1 MLIGQL
7 EVVSS
12 LNLLD
17 LGEAPQL
24 PSPPGGGTDVDDCSD
39 VLQPTELLV
48 FFAPHFRDGE
58 QDREEK

>member
-1 MLIGQL
+1 M
-7 EVVSS
+7 
-12 LNLLD
+12 LD